1 MNIAIRYYSKTG
13 HMKQMAEVV
22 SAVVGV
28 AAKTV
33 DVPLTEP
40 VDTLFLGSAVYMA
53 GIDDHIKQFI
63 DTLDSSK
70 VKNVI
75 CFSST
80 GILKSSYPQVKAL
93 LEKKGI
99 HVDEREFHCRGQF
112 TLMHR
117 GHPNTE
123 DLQNLK
129 SFVESLG
136 IA

>member
-13 HMKQMAEVV
+13 HMKKMADVV
-22 SAVVGV
+22 STVVGMP
-28 AAKTV
+28 AKTE

-70 VKNVI
+70 VKNVT

-80 GILKSSYPQVKAL
+80 GILKSSYP
-93 LEKKGI
+93 
-99 HVDEREFHCRGQF
+99 R
-112 TLMHR
+112 
-117 GHPNTE
+117 
-123 DLQNLK
+123 
-129 SFVESLG
+129 
-136 IA
+136 